1 MDALLHTT
9 ASQYNTA
16 IGYNAGANYDNG
28 YNNVFLGANTDVNG
42 PGYYNCI
49 AIGQDVTCTNPSQVL
64 MGNSAT
70 GQYWAYANWTNIS
83 DGRYKKNIKEDV
95 PGLAFINK
103 LRPVTYT
110 LDATGLDNFLHKNQ
124 SKEKQMNV
132 AAKATMDKALKEKEK
147 IIYTGFV
154 AQDVEKA
161 AKEIGYDFSGVDA
174 PKNENDVYGLRYA
187 EFVVPLVKAV
197 QEQQKIIEGLEK
209 RIEALEKK

>member
-1 MDALLHTT
+1 
-9 ASQYNTA
+9 
-16 IGYNAGANYDNG
+16 
-28 YNNVFLGANTDVNG
+28 
-42 PGYYNCI
+42 
-49 AIGQDVTCTNPSQVL
+49 

-110 LDATGLDNFLHKNQ
+110 LDATRLDNFLHKNQ
-124 SKEKQMNV
+124 SKEKQMSV
-132 AAKATMDKALKEKEK
+132 AAKSIMDKALKEKEK

-174 PKNENDVYGLRYA
+174 PKNENDLYGLRYA

-197 QEQQKIIEGLEK
+197 QEQQQQIETQKSIIEELKSQNAEMLK